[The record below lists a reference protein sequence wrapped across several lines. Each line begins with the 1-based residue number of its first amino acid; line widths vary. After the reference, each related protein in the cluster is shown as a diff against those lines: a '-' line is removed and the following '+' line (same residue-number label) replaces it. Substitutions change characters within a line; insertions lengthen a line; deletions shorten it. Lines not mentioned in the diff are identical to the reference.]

1 MKRLPKVATEM
12 ALHVLAYNLTGVMN
26 IIGTQS
32 LMAAIRLSQVRDGVS
47 QSGNFPTL
55 PLSQSVLTRPRPG
68 TDMGPTASFSLAWLE
83 ALRLDCWSR
92 SRSGDKLKKSF
103 GRCGLLGAGRGC
115 ARKGNAR
122 TKLGRQRHELNTW
135 YFPNFT

>member
-68 TDMGPTASFSLAWLE
+68 TDMEPTGRPLA
-83 ALRLDCWSR
+83 
-92 SRSGDKLKKSF
+92 
-103 GRCGLLGAGRGC
+103 
-115 ARKGNAR
+115 
-122 TKLGRQRHELNTW
+122 
-135 YFPNFT
+135 